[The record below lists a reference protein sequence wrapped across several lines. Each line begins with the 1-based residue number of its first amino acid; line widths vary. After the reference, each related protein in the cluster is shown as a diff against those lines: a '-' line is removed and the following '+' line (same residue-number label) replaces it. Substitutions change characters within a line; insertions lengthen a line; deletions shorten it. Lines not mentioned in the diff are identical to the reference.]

1 MIVTVALCV
10 NEIKKRIKKTLVKTA
25 DRLYDLYMQEY
36 NEKSNLVVKLQRR
49 TTTVLPRGTKKV
61 IIKNF

>member
-36 NEKSNLVVKLQRR
+36 NEKSNLVVKIQGVSP
-49 TTTVLPRGTKKV
+49 TKARGTKSS
-61 IIKNF
+61 